1 MTQIVMEFEP
11 SAFSALRLGP
21 KQFGE
26 ELKLAAVVQWY
37 AEQRISQAKAA
48 EMLGMSRSRFLE
60 ELFRR
65 KVPAIQVSADEL
77 EQEIDVYK
85 RQARL

>member
-26 ELKLAAVVQWY
+26 ELKLAAIVQWY

-77 EQEIDVYK
+77 EQEIHGDF
-85 RQARL
+85 

>member
-1 MTQIVMEFEP
+1 MAQIVMEFEP

-21 KQFGE
+21 KEFGE
-26 ELKLAAVVQWY
+26 ELKQAAVVQWY

-48 EMLGMSRSRFLE
+48 EMLGMSRSRFLD

-65 KVPAIQVSADEL
+65 KVPAIQVSAEEL
-77 EQEIDVYK
+77 EQEIHGD
-85 RQARL
+85 L